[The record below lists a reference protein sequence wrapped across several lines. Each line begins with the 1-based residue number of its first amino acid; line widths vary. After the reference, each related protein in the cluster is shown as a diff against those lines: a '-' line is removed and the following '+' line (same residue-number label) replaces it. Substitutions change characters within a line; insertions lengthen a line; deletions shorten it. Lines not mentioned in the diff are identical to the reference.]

1 MQKLIF
7 MFSETI
13 IDSYCIKNMT
23 VFIRAILILFLIATD
38 FLAQSGYVRT
48 YYPNRKIKSRI
59 SYVDDVLD
67 GTSYWFYDN
76 GNLKEE
82 KTYSNGKLH
91 GWIIKY
97 YESGLVREEISVR
110 EGIRDGLTRLYY
122 ENGALKEV
130 RSYERGKLIKRVEL
144 DYDDKFVPSMN
155 AYKGTRQTELE
166 KRWDMFICREDVCP
180 KPPGGMDD
188 ILSNLVYPEH
198 AKLYGLEGF
207 VTVIA
212 TVDEEGNVIEARVT
226 KGLGL
231 GCDEAALD
239 AVKATKFLPGGNDG
253 QAVQCDVIFNVEFK
267 LDDKTHLAYNGNL
280 RNPELAQARL
290 KEMLFPGANDQ
301 NSAEYNT
308 GITVDSLTKSS
319 QYNNFGKN
327 FDCEIDFCPRPIGGL
342 KAILDNL
349 YLPRHVK
356 RLGAE
361 GQVTVLANVDEY
373 GLVRDTKVLQGLS
386 NGINDAVEVAI
397 LNTLF
402 EPGKQNGADV
412 RTDVKLI
419 IPILQKKEE

>member
-1 MQKLIF
+1 MAVKFRI
-7 MFSETI
+7 
-13 IDSYCIKNMT
+13 
-23 VFIRAILILFLIATD
+23 ILILFFVSTSY
-38 FLAQSGYVRT
+38 LAQTFYVRT
-48 YYPNRKIKSRI
+48 YYPNNKIKSKI

-91 GWIIKY
+91 GWIIRY
-97 YESGLVREEISVR
+97 YESGLVKEEISVR
-110 EGIRDGLTRLYY
+110 DGIRDGLTRSYY

-155 AYKGTRQTELE
+155 AYRGTRQTDLE
-166 KRWDMFICREDVCP
+166 KNWDMFICKEDVCP
-180 KPPGGMDD
+180 KPPGGMED
-188 ILSNLVYPEH
+188 ILANLVYPEH
-198 AKLYGLEGF
+198 AKLYGLEGY

-212 TVDEEGNVIEARVT
+212 TVDEEGTVTEARVT

-231 GCDEAALD
+231 GCDEAAIN

-290 KEMLFPGANDQ
+290 KEMLSPDSNQQ
-301 NSAEYNT
+301 NAAGVFT
-308 GITVDSLTKSS
+308 GVTVDSLTMSS
-319 QYNNFGKN
+319 QLNNPGKN
-327 FDCEIDFCPRPIGGL
+327 FDCDIEICPRPIGGL
-342 KAILDNL
+342 NAILDNL
-349 YLPRHVK
+349 YLPQHIK

-361 GQVTVLANVDEY
+361 GQVTVLANIDEY
-373 GLVRDTKVLQGLS
+373 GLVRDTKVLEGLD

-402 EPGKQNGADV
+402 EPGKQNGVDV
-412 RTDVKLI
+412 RTDVTVVV
-419 IPILQKKEE
+419 PILQEKEE